1 VRDIKE
7 IFEFID
13 DIKEIPD
20 NINSF
25 IPIYPDAGIGTGDIK
40 FPKKY
45 KMPVE
50 CTDREIITNI
60 KNFARPQSPNKRRKL
75 THL

>member
-1 VRDIKE
+1 MEE

-25 IPIYPDAGIGTGDIK
+25 IPIYFNAGAGIGDIK
-40 FPKKY
+40 FSEKY
-45 KMPVE
+45 KKLAE
-50 CTDREIITNI
+50 RAGREIITGM
-60 KNFARPQSPNKRRKL
+60 KNSARS
-75 THL
+75 